1 LARKSSTLNAVF
13 NCSSIYVISG
23 RLDGEL
29 QGKLMCTYGVLVS
42 PPGEFV
48 SRQMIPCS
56 MGRGRSRMGVGCEVV
71 QFRGSIVYAL
81 RHGVPDLKRIA
92 RVRVRLPALPPALAV
107 RRTAPLFSGR

>member
-1 LARKSSTLNAVF
+1 
-13 NCSSIYVISG
+13 
-23 RLDGEL
+23 
-29 QGKLMCTYGVLVS
+29 MS

-56 MGRGRSRMGVGCEVV
+56 MGRSRSRMGVGCEVV

-92 RVRVRLPALPPALAV
+92 WVRVRLPGLPLALAV
-107 RRTAPLFSGR
+107 RRTAPLFSGRYNDKCGWLRFFVVSSVTASIPGFI